1 MLMNMKEL
9 LAPTDEHQFA
19 IPAFNIS
26 SYAMFNGIMDITEQK
41 NAPVIIEIHPD
52 ELKHLGSD
60 AIASIRQRIQAS
72 PVPAVIHLDHGP
84 ALRSVMAAIRSGYTS
99 VMIDASSKPFE
110 ENIAI
115 TKKVVEIAHMTQ
127 MWQVCTDKSDP
138 RACEIPAGD
147 PFAYVPSL
155 WVRDISVEAELGNI
169 GVTDA
174 DKAFGQVIHYTQP
187 DEAVE
192 FIKQTGI
199 DTLAIAIGTCHG
211 LYPKGYVPELKL
223 DLLREIKA
231 ALTEAGLDTKLVLH
245 GGSNNPDDE
254 IAEAARRR
262 RSTTRCARSLPTRG
276 CANPTRSSRRASRP
290 CRLSRHR
297 RSTSSTAPAR
307 RFSTSRQGHTKLG
320 FRLIGRFLSPMRRFL
335 VLFCLIGRDPARVDV
350 SLLRHVTRSM

>member
-84 ALRSVMAAIRSGYTS
+84 DLRSVMAAIRSGYTS

-254 IAEAARRR
+254 IAEAARIGI
-262 RSTTRCARSLPTRG
+262 AKI
-276 CANPTRSSRRASRP
+276 NISSDIKAAFYNKMREVLTNQGLREPNEIEPP
-290 CRLSRHR
+290 CIKAMQAVAAQKIDLFNC
-297 RSTSSTAPAR
+297 TGKA
-307 RFSTSRQGHTKLG
+307 
-320 FRLIGRFLSPMRRFL
+320 
-335 VLFCLIGRDPARVDV
+335 VLYK
-350 SLLRHVTRSM
+350 

>member
-1 MLMNMKEL
+1 MLMNMREL
-9 LAPTDEHQFA
+9 LAPTDQHQFA

-41 NAPVIIEIHPD
+41 EAPVIIEIHPD

-60 AIASIRQRIQAS
+60 VIASVRQRIEAS

-84 ALRSVMAAIRSGYTS
+84 DLRSVMAAIRSGYTS

-110 ENIAI
+110 ENVAI
-115 TKKVVEIAHMTQ
+115 TKKVVEVAHVAQ
-127 MWQVCTDKSDP
+127 MWQVCTDADDP
-138 RACEIPAGD
+138 RVAEVPAGD
-147 PFAYVPSL
+147 SFAYVPSL
-155 WVRDISVEAELGNI
+155 FARDISVEAELGNI

-211 LYPKGYVPELKL
+211 IYPEGYVPELKL

-231 ALTEAGLDTKLVLH
+231 AIAAAGLDTKLVLH

-254 IAEAARRR
+254 IAEAARIGIAKINISSDIKVAFYNKMREVLQDKGLR
-262 RSTTRCARSLPTRG
+262 EPNEIEPPCVRAMQAVAAQKIDLFG
-276 CANPTRSSRRASRP
+276 CTGKAALYR
-290 CRLSRHR
+290 
-297 RSTSSTAPAR
+297 
-307 RFSTSRQGHTKLG
+307 
-320 FRLIGRFLSPMRRFL
+320 
-335 VLFCLIGRDPARVDV
+335 
-350 SLLRHVTRSM
+350 